1 MVPLE
6 NEQSEI
12 KVLDHHRS
20 RKERPQNSSIF
31 YILNKSISQHEAP
44 NEMLSFISNEL
55 VEN

>member
-31 YILNKSISQHEAP
+31 YILNTSISQHEAP